1 MLQEH
6 TKLISTIIIY
16 RFFIFLLL
24 VSANKSDERVL
35 LITHATLCYL
45 RSVVVIAI
53 VVGLGLVRQGKYA
66 IYQAGFSLIKYS
78 WIFIFILTF

>member
-6 TKLISTIIIY
+6 TKLISTIITY
-16 RFFIFLLL
+16 KFFIFLLL
-24 VSANKSDERVL
+24 VSANKSDERVLL

-53 VVGLGLVRQGKYA
+53 VVELGLVRQG
-66 IYQAGFSLIKYS
+66 
-78 WIFIFILTF
+78 